1 MPDGEHAGSAE
12 VSTAS
17 RSDSG
22 ARYSTSLQW
31 KQPAMRTG
39 TPGAPPPLDLSF
51 RVSTFHHAEHSAIH
65 HNTSIALYKHSN
77 PRAILS
83 SHRYINGHAEA
94 TCCM

>member
-1 MPDGEHAGSAE
+1 MPDGEYAGSAE

-22 ARYSTSLQW
+22 ARYSTSSKW
-31 KQPAMRTG
+31 KQPGKRTG
-39 TPGAPPPLDLSF
+39 TPGASPPLDLSF
-51 RVSTFHHAEHSAIH
+51 RVQTFHHAEHSAIH
-65 HNTSIALYKHSN
+65 HNTSIALYKPSN
-77 PRAILS
+77 PRTILS